1 MGKTANFYHVFSIK
15 RHKNLTYYDNAKS
28 PELYR
33 RHYSNFIVCLISLHL
48 KWKHVV
54 SWGAFELSIS
64 KVGRLHL
71 CTEKRDVG
79 IKTLP
84 NYWLYTKIDKTYNKL
99 GSCLHVSINY
109 NQKDLNLYFLKKKSK
124 LVFFHR
130 WLLYC
135 WIEYIKP
142 TAVKCV

>member
-28 PELYR
+28 PELYK

-71 CTEKRDVG
+71 CTGKRDVG
-79 IKTLP
+79 IETLP
-84 NYWLYTKIDKTYNKL
+84 NY
-99 GSCLHVSINY
+99 
-109 NQKDLNLYFLKKKSK
+109 
-124 LVFFHR
+124 
-130 WLLYC
+130 
-135 WIEYIKP
+135 
-142 TAVKCV
+142 

>member
-28 PELYR
+28 PELYK

-71 CTEKRDVG
+71 CTGKRDVG
-79 IKTLP
+79 IETLP
-84 NYWLYTKIDKTYNKL
+84 NYWLYTKIDETYNEL
-99 GSCLHVSINY
+99 GSSLNVSIIIA
-109 NQKDLNLYFLKKKSK
+109 KKISIYTFWKKVNKS
-124 LVFFHR
+124 FFHR